1 MRQLTEKSVVLA
13 THNSGKLQ
21 EFRELL
27 APFGR
32 LVIPA
37 REFGLDEPAE
47 TRSVLRRE
55 RADQG
60 GSRGAVDGGSVARRR
75 QRESRSTPLP
85 AQPGIHTA
93 DWAETPG
100 GRDFRIMMDRTWRM
114 LEDAGAP
121 EPWSARFRCSLCIAW
136 PDGHDTSFE
145 GSVAGRFVWPMRGGN
160 GFGFDPIF
168 QPDGHNLTFGEMDPG
183 QKQGMS
189 PRTAA
194 FAKFVDTCLRDA

>member
-13 THNSGKLQ
+13 THNSGKLR

-27 APFGR
+27 APFGWQ
-32 LVIPA
+32 VIPA

-47 TRSVLRRE
+47 TEASF
-55 RADQG
+55 AG
-60 GSRGAVDGGSVARRR
+60 NARIKAAYAA
-75 QRESRSTPLP
+75 RSTGVPSL
-85 AQPGIHTA
+85 ADDSGIEVDALAGQPGIHTA
-93 DWAETPG
+93 DWAETPR
-100 GRDFRIMMDRTWRM
+100 GRDFRVMMARTRRM

-121 EPWSARFRCSLCIAW
+121 EPWTARFRCSLCIAW
-136 PDGHDTSFE
+136 PNGHDTIFE
-145 GSVAGRFVWPMRGGN
+145 GSVAGRFVWPMRGEK

-168 QPDGHNLTFGEMDPG
+168 QPDGHDLTFGEMDPG

>member
-27 APFGR
+27 APFGK

-47 TRSVLRRE
+47 TEASF
-55 RADQG
+55 AG
-60 GSRGAVDGGSVARRR
+60 NARIKAAHAA
-75 QRESRSTPLP
+75 RSTGVPSL
-85 AQPGIHTA
+85 ADDSGIEVDALAGQPGIHTA

-114 LEDAGAP
+114 LGDAGAP

>member
-27 APFGR
+27 APFGK

-47 TRSVLRRE
+47 TEASF
-55 RADQG
+55 AG
-60 GSRGAVDGGSVARRR
+60 NARIKAAYAA
-75 QRESRSTPLP
+75 RSTGAPSL
-85 AQPGIHTA
+85 ADDSGIEVDALAGQPGIHTA
-93 DWAETPG
+93 NWAEAPG
-100 GRDFRIMMDRTWRM
+100 GRDFRVMMDRTWRM
-114 LEDAGAP
+114 LGDAGAT
-121 EPWSARFRCSLCIAW
+121 EPWTAQFRCSLCIAW
-136 PDGHDTSFE
+136 PDGHNTNFE
-145 GSVAGRFVWPMRGGN
+145 GSVAGRFVWPMRGEN

-168 QPDGHNLTFGEMDPG
+168 QPDGHDLTFGEMDPG

-194 FAKFVDTCLRDA
+194 FEKFVDACLHGA

>member
-27 APFGR
+27 APFGK

-47 TRSVLRRE
+47 TEASF
-55 RADQG
+55 AG
-60 GSRGAVDGGSVARRR
+60 NARIKAAHAA
-75 QRESRSTPLP
+75 RSTGVPSL
-85 AQPGIHTA
+85 ADDSGIEVDALAGQPGIHTA

-114 LEDAGAP
+114 LGDAGAP

-136 PDGHDTSFE
+136 PDGHDTNFE

>member
-1 MRQLTEKSVVLA
+1 MRRLTEKSVVLA

-27 APFGR
+27 APFGK

-47 TRSVLRRE
+47 T
-55 RADQG
+55 
-60 GSRGAVDGGSVARRR
+60 GASFAGNARIKAAYAA
-75 QRESRSTPLP
+75 RSTGVPSL
-85 AQPGIHTA
+85 ADDSGIEVDALAGQPGIHTA

-114 LEDAGAP
+114 LGDAGAP

-136 PDGHDTSFE
+136 PDGHDTNFE
-145 GSVAGRFVWPMRGGN
+145 GLVTGRFVWPMRGGN

-168 QPDGHNLTFGEMDPG
+168 QPDGHDLTFGEMDPG

>member
-47 TRSVLRRE
+47 TEASF
-55 RADQG
+55 AG
-60 GSRGAVDGGSVARRR
+60 NARIKAAHAA
-75 QRESRSTPLP
+75 RSTGVPSL
-85 AQPGIHTA
+85 ADDSGIEVDALAGQPGIHTA

>member
-21 EFRELL
+21 EFRKLL
-27 APFGR
+27 APFGK

-47 TRSVLRRE
+47 TEASF
-55 RADQG
+55 AG
-60 GSRGAVDGGSVARRR
+60 NARIKAAHAA
-75 QRESRSTPLP
+75 RSTGVPSL
-85 AQPGIHTA
+85 ADDSGIEVDALAGQPGIHTA

-114 LEDAGAP
+114 LGDAGAP

-145 GSVAGRFVWPMRGGN
+145 GLVTGRFVWPMRGGN

-168 QPDGHNLTFGEMDPG
+168 QPDGQNLTFGEMDPG